1 MTQQD
6 DNGAG
11 DLVQPQDKGQDSSPI
26 GKEGPGEAQPA
37 PESETANELKDR
49 LLRALADAENARKR
63 ADSAHQAGRTAGVA
77 EVTQG
82 LLPALDS
89 LDFAMTTLKPVSES
103 LEPQLRAIHEGLE
116 ATRRA
121 FLNAFARFGIELVS
135 PEAGER
141 FDPNIHEAVSTQPG
155 DEAEAGKVAAT
166 LQSGYR
172 VGARLIRPAR
182 VVIVEAAASN

>member
-6 DNGAG
+6 DSGAG
-11 DLVQPQDKGQDSSPI
+11 DLVQPQDNEQDSSPI
-26 GKEGPGEAQPA
+26 GKEGPGEGQPA
-37 PESETANELKDR
+37 PESEAANELKDR

-155 DEAEAGKVAAT
+155 DEAEAGKVAST